1 MKKILFT
8 LVMIVT
14 GLSAAL
20 AQTEKGSRLAGV
32 QVGNIVIP
40 TSGGSGTII
49 GLQPAYGWFVSDGLV
64 VGAGIPFFYV
74 GSGGTNITQ
83 IGLTPF
89 LRYYI
94 GPSQVKPYFG
104 GSIGVLNT
112 SVSRTGSSSESS
124 TDALYGLTGGLAF
137 FINRSVSF
145 DLALTYTGGNT
156 GAVNSLIAGSANSL
170 TPNIPKSLNINLGF
184 QVYFGK

>member
-1 MKKILFT
+1 MKKALLISAFVLIALST
-8 LVMIVT
+8 VM
-14 GLSAAL
+14 
-20 AQTEKGSRLAGV
+20 AQTEKGRRLAGV

-64 VGAGIPFFYV
+64 VGAGIPIFYV

-83 IGLTPF
+83 IGISPF

-94 GPSQVKPYFG
+94 GSSQIKPFFG
-104 GSIGVLNT
+104 GSVGVINT
-112 SVSRTGSSSESS
+112 SVSSNNSSSSS
-124 TDALYGLTGGLAF
+124 ADALYGLTGGVAF

-145 DLALTYTGGNT
+145 DFALTYTGGNT
-156 GAVNSLIAGSANSL
+156 GVVNSLVAGSTNAL
-170 TPNIPKSLNINLGF
+170 TPNIPKALNISLGF

>member
-1 MKKILFT
+1 MKKAILTFAV
-8 LVMIVT
+8 VML
-14 GLSAAL
+14 GLSVTF

-32 QVGNIVIP
+32 HVGNIVIP
-40 TSGGSGTII
+40 TSGNSTTII

-64 VGAGIPFFYV
+64 VGAGIPFFHIN
-74 GSGGTNITQ
+74 SGGSSITQ
-83 IGLTPF
+83 IGLAPF

-104 GSIGVLNT
+104 GSVGVINT
-112 SVSRTGSSSESS
+112 SVSGVGSASS
-124 TDALYGLTGGLAF
+124 TDALYGITGGIAF

-145 DLALTYTGGNT
+145 DLALTYTGGDTGTVSSLVGGNANT
-156 GAVNSLIAGSANSL
+156 L

-184 QVYFGK
+184 QVYFGR